1 MSVVPR
7 GWRAVLCWFFVSA
20 VAVACSP
27 KRVRE
32 NDGPP
37 GMISFPRTAADS
49 AKAPPPPEMPPM
61 PRDEPPPPRAEG
73 ARDVRVALATAAQGA
88 VLSGTGAFRIFDA
101 KNAVLVRARGPD
113 AWTVERRGRQLRAT
127 RQGTA
132 TSWSDGV
139 LTLRPDRED
148 EFGVFA
154 AQRYRGVIRVV
165 ASDTGVVV
173 VNVLPLE
180 WYLRG
185 VVPLEIGG
193 PRAGNEEA
201 AVEAQAIAA
210 RSYTVVRLAAIEGGA
225 SRNANYDLL
234 SSVADQVYGGADVE
248 RPFSN
253 QAVARTIGLVLRYN
267 GRVVSAPYH
276 STCGGETAEP
286 DEVWRSANEPFL
298 QRVSDRIPGTSNRFY
313 CDISPRFS
321 WTRSLTGDELDAA
334 VRAYLASYTTV
345 PAGGAGHVR
354 GATVESRTPS
364 GRVARRRDPAG
375 AEHDHRQPARARDRA
390 HQLERRRESFA
401 KAGEAD
407 WGLAESLAF
416 ASLLADGTPIRL
428 TGQDTER
435 GTFSLRGNDIRYVL
449 RTPGG
454 EILNSTYF
462 SVQTETRRDGSL
474 ARLVVKGNGYGHGI
488 GMCQWGAIGRARAG
502 QSARAILATYY
513 PGTTVGLMN

>member
-7 GWRAVLCWFFVSA
+7 GWRAVLVVCA

-49 AKAPPPPEMPPM
+49 AKAPPQPEMPPM

-73 ARDVRVALATAAQGA
+73 AHDVRVALATAAQGA

-113 AWTVERRGRQLRAT
+113 AWTVERRGRQLRAV
-127 RQGTA
+127 RQGTS

-139 LTLRPDRED
+139 LTLRSDRED
-148 EFGVFA
+148 EFGIFA
-154 AQRYRGVIRVV
+154 AQRYRGVIRIV
-165 ASDTGVVV
+165 ASDTGIVV
-173 VNVLPLE
+173 VNVLPVE

-193 PRAGNEEA
+193 PRAGNEAA

-210 RSYTVVRLAAIEGGA
+210 RSYTVVRLAAMEGGA
-225 SRNANYDLL
+225 SRNASYDML
-234 SSVADQVYGGADVE
+234 SSVADQVYGGADAE

-334 VRAYLASYTTV
+334 VRAYLAGYTKV
-345 PAGGAGHVR
+345 PSGGAGHVR
-354 GATVESRTPS
+354 NVTIESRTPS
-364 GRVARRRDPAG
+364 GRVARLIIA
-375 AEHDHRQPARARDRA
+375 A
-390 HQLERRRESFA
+390 
-401 KAGEAD
+401 
-407 WGLAESLAF
+407 
-416 ASLLADGTPIRL
+416 
-428 TGQDTER
+428 ER